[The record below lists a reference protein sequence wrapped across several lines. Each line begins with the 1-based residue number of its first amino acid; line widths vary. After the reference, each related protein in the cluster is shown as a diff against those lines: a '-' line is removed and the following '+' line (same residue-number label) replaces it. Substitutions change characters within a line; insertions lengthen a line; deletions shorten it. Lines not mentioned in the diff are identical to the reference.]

1 LEAGTQ
7 GEIGLKTKLTTSV
20 IKNLKVKERRYS
32 VSDTEVMGLLVRVEP
47 SGSKNYYADYRNPRT
62 GRRISRRLGYTH
74 ELTVTQARE
83 LVMSIR
89 ADVRNTGV
97 DPTAVERELRERLTL
112 KELIDL
118 YIEWLTKHRRG
129 LRQNKTMLRSFA
141 SLYSMIAEE
150 ITPAHIT
157 AWTNGFAH
165 LSPNTVN
172 RRIAI
177 LKGMYS
183 WAVKMGHLKF
193 NVLKGNIEMLKN
205 DEEDEDSN
213 DNVRY
218 LTPNERTRLLQALED
233 RDAEEK
239 DYLRCAV
246 LLSLNT
252 GIRKGTLLRLRWRYV
267 NWQLRSMKLPASIM
281 KGKKTKTIPLN
292 TIAIEALANWKQ
304 RSAPKKT
311 SSYIFPGDT
320 PKGHLGDTKNP
331 WKLLLRRAGIT
342 NFRWHDMRHDFASQ
356 LAMQGV
362 DILTIKDLMCHENLN
377 MTMVYAH
384 LSPGHIAAAT
394 EGLTTLYNS
403 TKP

>member
-1 LEAGTQ
+1 MEAGGGRRITMK
-7 GEIGLKTKLTTSV
+7 EKLTTTF
-20 IKNLKVKERRYS
+20 IKNLKAEERRYS

-47 SGSKNYYADYRNPRT
+47 TGTKHYYADYYNPRT

-83 LVMSIR
+83 LVIRIR
-89 ADVRNTGV
+89 ADVRNTGI
-97 DPTAVERELRERLTL
+97 DPTQKEKELRERLTL
-112 KELIDL
+112 KEIIDL
-118 YIEWLTKHRRG
+118 YITWMGQHRRG
-129 LRQNKTMLRSFA
+129 LRQSKTMLRSFA
-141 SLYSMIAEE
+141 SLYPMIAEE

-157 AWTNGFAH
+157 GWTKGYAH
-165 LSPNTVN
+165 LSPKTIN
-172 RRIAI
+172 RRIAL

-183 WAVKMGHLKF
+183 WAVKEKHLKS
-193 NVLKGNIEMLKN
+193 NPLKGNVEMLK
-205 DEEDEDSN
+205 DKEDDEDSSA

-218 LTPNERTRLLQALED
+218 LTLDERTRLLQALED

-267 NWQLRSMKLPASIM
+267 NWQVGKLTLPGSIM
-281 KGKKTKTIPLN
+281 KGGKTKTIPLN
-292 TIAIEALANWKQ
+292 TIALEALESWKQ
-304 RSAPKKT
+304 RSVPPKDST
-311 SSYIFPGDT
+311 YIFPGDT

-331 WKLLLRRAGIT
+331 WKVLLRRARIV

-362 DILTIKDLMCHENLN
+362 NILTIKDLMCHENLS

-384 LSPGHIAAAT
+384 LSPGHIAAAA
-394 EGLTTLYNS
+394 EGLATLYA
-403 TKP
+403 KKD

>member
-1 LEAGTQ
+1 MEAGRG
-7 GEIGLKTKLTTSV
+7 GEIGLKTKLTTTV
-20 IKNLKVKERRYS
+20 VKNLMPKERRYS
-32 VSDTEVMGLLVRVEP
+32 VSDTEVMGLLVRIEP

-62 GRRISRRLGYTH
+62 GRRISRRLGYTN

-83 LVMSIR
+83 LVMHIR
-89 ADVRNTGV
+89 ADVRNTGI
-97 DPTAVERELRERLTL
+97 DPTEAERTLRERLTL

-118 YIEWLTKHRRG
+118 YIKWLTKHRRG
-129 LRQNKTMLRSFA
+129 LRQNKTMLQSFA
-141 SLYSMIAEE
+141 TLYPIIAEE

-157 AWTNGFAH
+157 AWTNGFTTH

-172 RRIAI
+172 RRIAL
-177 LKGMYS
+177 LKGMYT
-183 WAVKMGHLKF
+183 WALKQKHITC
-193 NVLKGNIEMLKN
+193 NPLKGTEMLKN
-205 DEEDEDSN
+205 DEDDEDSN

-218 LTPNERTRLLQALED
+218 LTPEERTRLLQALED

-252 GIRKGTLLRLRWRYV
+252 GVRKGTLLRLRWRYV

-304 RSAPKKT
+304 RSTPKKP

-331 WKLLLRRAGIT
+331 WKVLLRRAGII

-362 DILTIKDLMCHENLN
+362 DILTIKDLMCHENLS

-384 LSPGHIAAAT
+384 LSPGHIAAAA
-394 EGLTTLYNS
+394 EGLSTLYS
-403 TKP
+403 T